1 MKVCDLMIPD
11 PITVDETASIQDA
24 IETMKVNSIRH
35 LPVVARGQALKGF
48 LTLADL
54 KAGLLPSMIGD
65 ITLEDLMIREPIV
78 VGPNDDVEI
87 AAQLIYKHKI
97 GGMPVVE
104 NGRLVG
110 IITETDIL
118 RAFIDM
124 MGILTSSSR
133 LDVVLGEKPGNFQR
147 ATQII
152 ENGGGD
158 IINVGMTARK
168 QGKRTYY
175 FRLSACRTGRI
186 RKALEKEGFAVTA
199 NMD

>member
-133 LDVVLGEKPGNFQR
+133 LDVVIGEKPGNFQR

>member
-78 VGPNDDVEI
+78 MGPNDDVEI

-133 LDVVLGEKPGNFQR
+133 LDVVIGEKPGNFQR

>member
-35 LPVVARGQALKGF
+35 LPVVAHGQALKGF

-65 ITLEDLMIREPIV
+65 VTLGDLMIREPIV

-133 LDVVLGEKPGNFQR
+133 LDVVIGEKPGNFQR

-158 IINVGMTARK
+158 IINVVMTARK